1 MVRVQIT
8 FDEALLKRLDA
19 DPETRRLGRSAVLRK
34 AVEEWL
40 KRKRASEIDERIRRG
55 YQRRPPVEFNEWL
68 KEEPPWPD
76 E

>member
-8 FDEALLKRLDA
+8 FDEGLLRRLDA
-19 DPETRRLGRSAVLRK
+19 DPETRRLGRSAVLRI

-40 KRKRASEIDERIRRG
+40 KGKRDKEIDEQIRRG
-55 YQRRPPVEFNEWL
+55 YQRHPAAEFDEWL